1 MFEFLTRRHSA
12 PAETPLS
19 EVRFTREDLFVLLG
33 GCVTGMFA
41 NGSRTIDFEQI
52 ERHGTDPW
60 RRDMAARLSPTG
72 LVDAEGT
79 PSDELAAALYPL
91 NKPGISINDG
101 PIPQRDGERDPRT
114 TSVVVFD
121 GAVSAI
127 KRAGGRRAGFCVV
140 PLPAGD
146 RLDSAFRGLTLTAPL
161 RQASR
166 AQRLYFE
173 SSPEIGRRI
182 TSGDVG
188 WARDRCVGQGEDPEQ
203 LCQFVERLAADSSL
217 LSSARRFISSDYR
230 GCEFEGSLGFSIPQA
245 NSANFRKKNSLI
257 FTADGV
263 ALVDAAAR
271 PGGTGDLVEFASVEF
286 ISHLTLVD
294 YLLDFYPYPE
304 VLMNGEVPSACS
316 SS

>member
-1 MFEFLTRRHSA
+1 MFEFLTRRHAA

-33 GCVTGMFA
+33 GFDTGMFA
-41 NGSRTIDFEQI
+41 NGSYSTDLRAI
-52 ERHGTDPW
+52 ERHGADPW
-60 RRDMAARLSPTG
+60 RRDMAERLSPTG
-72 LVDAEGT
+72 LVDAEGA

-91 NKPGISINDG
+91 NKPGVSINDG
-101 PIPQRDGERDPRT
+101 PMPQRDGERDSRT

-127 KRAGGRRAGFCVV
+127 RRAGGRRAGFCIV
-140 PLPAGD
+140 PLPAED
-146 RLDSAFRGLTLTAPL
+146 CLDSAFRGLTSTAPL

-166 AQRLYFE
+166 AQRLYFD
-173 SSPEIGRRI
+173 SSPEIGRKI
-182 TSGDVG
+182 TSGDVA
-188 WARDRCVGQGEDPEQ
+188 WARARCVGQGEDPEQ
-203 LCQFVERLAADSSL
+203 LCRFVERLAADSSL

-230 GCEFEGSLGFSIPQA
+230 GCEFERSLGFSIPQA
-245 NSANFRKKNSLI
+245 NSANFRKKNSLV
-257 FTADGV
+257 FTAEGA

-271 PGGTGDLVEFASVEF
+271 PGGMGDLVEFAAVEF

-304 VLMNGEVPSACS
+304 VLMNGKESSTCS

>member
-1 MFEFLTRRHSA
+1 MFEFLTRRHAA

-33 GCVTGMFA
+33 GCDTGMFA
-41 NGSRTIDFEQI
+41 NGEYTIDFDQI

-72 LVDAEGT
+72 LVDAEGS

-101 PIPQRDGERDPRT
+101 PIPQRTGERDSRT
-114 TSVVVFD
+114 ISMVVFD
-121 GAVSAI
+121 GSASVI
-127 KRAGGRRAGFCVV
+127 RRMGGRRAGFSVV
-140 PLPAGD
+140 PLPAED
-146 RLDSAFRGLTLTAPL
+146 RLDSAFRGLISAVPL

-166 AQRLYFE
+166 GQRLYFE

-188 WARDRCVGQGEDPEQ
+188 WARAHCVGQGEDPAQ
-203 LCQFVERLAADSSL
+203 LCRFVERLAADSSL
-217 LSSARRFISSDYR
+217 LSSARRFVSSDYR
-230 GCEFEGSLGFSIPQA
+230 GCEFEESLGFSIPQA
-245 NSANFRKKNSLI
+245 NSSIFRKKNSLV
-257 FTADGV
+257 FMTDGV

-271 PGGTGDLVEFASVEF
+271 PGGGGDLAEFAAVEF

-294 YLLDFYPYPE
+294 YLLDFYPYPDAL
-304 VLMNGEVPSACS
+304 VSGEGSSTCS